1 MLRVD
6 GLLLL
11 VVAHL
16 VGLRAEQVDEL
27 GAACEDQ
34 FAGVV
39 RHADVGAELLHHLK
53 KSTKRHG
60 TWSHST
66 VADDL
71 VVQMPQ
77 LKRLLQH

>member
-1 MLRVD
+1 MIWIERNYFEHPSVPVSERVQRHEDVLGVD

-27 GAACEDQ
+27 GAASQDQ

-39 RHADVGAELLHHLK
+39 RHADVGAQLLHHLK
-53 KSTKRHG
+53 KKRE
-60 TWSHST
+60 W
-66 VADDL
+66 
-71 VVQMPQ
+71 
-77 LKRLLQH
+77 